1 MYYMTNNNLTNNIL
15 ISNLIADFNPKDLA
29 KGIASRVRT
38 RRLELNLTQAALA
51 KKSGVSLG
59 SLQRFE
65 NQAEI
70 SLKSLLKLAVALNAT
85 AEFKNLFSVVNY
97 QHIED
102 VIASQQAKTRKRGR
116 KND

>member
-1 MYYMTNNNLTNNIL
+1 MDNNNLITNISV
-15 ISNLIADFNPKDLA
+15 SNLVEDFNPKALA
-29 KGIASRVRT
+29 QGIAQRVRV
-38 RRLELNLTQAALA
+38 RRLELNLTQQALA
-51 KKSGVSLG
+51 KRSGVSLG

-85 AEFKNLFSVVNY
+85 AEFKQLFSVANY
-97 QHIED
+97 QHIEE
-102 VIASQQAKTRKRGR
+102 VIANQQNKTRKRGR

>member
-1 MYYMTNNNLTNNIL
+1 MCYMNNKNLTNNIL

-29 KGIASRVRT
+29 KGIASRVRA

-85 AEFKNLFSVVNY
+85 AEFKHLFSVVNY

-102 VIASQQAKTRKRGR
+102 VIASQQAKTRQRGR

>member
-1 MYYMTNNNLTNNIL
+1 MNNNNSTNNIL
-15 ISNLIADFNPKDLA
+15 VSNLIEDFNPKALA
-29 KGIASRVRT
+29 QGIANRVRA

-51 KKSGVSLG
+51 KRSGVSLG

-70 SLKSLLKLAVALNAT
+70 SLKSLLKLAVALNAS
-85 AEFKNLFSVVNY
+85 AEFKQLFSTVNY

-102 VIASQQAKTRKRGR
+102 VIDSQQNKNRKRGR
-116 KND
+116 KHD

>member
-1 MYYMTNNNLTNNIL
+1 MNKNNFMNNIL
-15 ISNLIADFNPKDLA
+15 VSNILEDYNPKALA
-29 KGIASRVRT
+29 SGIAARLKA

-51 KKSGVSLG
+51 KRSGVSFG

-85 AEFKNLFSVVNY
+85 AEFKQLFHTVNY
-97 QHIED
+97 EHIED
-102 VIASQQAKTRKRGR
+102 VINGQQNKNRKRGR
-116 KND
+116 KNV

>member
-1 MYYMTNNNLTNNIL
+1 MCYMNNNNLTNNIL
-15 ISNLIADFNPKDLA
+15 VANLLEDFNPKILA
-29 KGIASRVRT
+29 ENIAKRVKT
-38 RRLELNLTQAALA
+38 RRLELNLTQSALA
-51 KKSGVSLG
+51 KRSGVSLG

-70 SLKSLLKLAVALNAT
+70 SLKSLLKIAVALNAT
-85 AEFKNLFSVVNY
+85 TEFKELFNQVNY

-102 VIASQQAKTRKRGR
+102 IIENDNLKTRKRGR

>member
-1 MYYMTNNNLTNNIL
+1 MGNSNITNNIL
-15 ISNLIADFNPKDLA
+15 VSNLISDFNPKDLA
-29 KGIASRVRT
+29 RGIANRLRT

-102 VIASQQAKTRKRGR
+102 VITFQQNKTRKRGR

>member
-1 MYYMTNNNLTNNIL
+1 MDDNNLINNIL
-15 ISNLIADFNPKDLA
+15 VSNLIEDFNPQALA
-29 KGIASRVRT
+29 EGIAKRVRA
-38 RRLELNLTQAALA
+38 RRLELNLTQQALA
-51 KKSGVSLG
+51 KRSGVSLG

-85 AEFKNLFSVVNY
+85 AEFKQLFSVVNY
-97 QHIED
+97 QHIDE
-102 VIASQQAKTRKRGR
+102 VIDSQQHKTRQRGR

>member
-1 MYYMTNNNLTNNIL
+1 MNNNNSTNNIL
-15 ISNLIADFNPKDLA
+15 VSNLIEDFNPKALA
-29 KGIASRVRT
+29 QGIANRVRA

-51 KKSGVSLG
+51 KRSGVSLG

-70 SLKSLLKLAVALNAT
+70 SLKSLLKLAVALNAS
-85 AEFKNLFSVVNY
+85 AEFKQLFSTVNY

-102 VIASQQAKTRKRGR
+102 VIDSQQNKTRKRGR
-116 KND
+116 KHD

>member
-1 MYYMTNNNLTNNIL
+1 MNNNNIKHNIL
-15 ISNLIADFNPKDLA
+15 VSNLMEDYNPQALA
-29 KGIASRVRT
+29 KGIAKRVKA
-38 RRLELNLTQAALA
+38 RRLELNLTQAALS
-51 KKSGVSLG
+51 KRSGVSLG

-85 AEFKNLFSVVNY
+85 EEFKQLFSKVNY
-97 QHIED
+97 QNIGD
-102 VIASQQAKTRKRGR
+102 VIKNQENKTRKRGR